1 MIFGSII
8 AQQLEKTNPMKTL
21 KTTLKFLLKTL
32 LGITTFLILYIL
44 AVLIFSRIPVN
55 SNPSKPE
62 KGIEVYLLSN
72 GVHTDIVVPVK
83 SQTIDWSESVQF
95 QHTKSKDTTANY
107 LAFGWGDKGFY
118 LNTPTWADL
127 KFSTAFNAASG
138 FSTSAMH
145 CTFYKR
151 MKEDELCKKII
162 ITEKQ
167 YQQLVAFIQ
176 NSFELENNQIM
187 KIETDAVYGNHDI
200 FYEAKGSYNLFYTCN
215 TWTNS
220 ALKTASQK
228 ASLWTV
234 YDKGILYHY
243 Q

>member
-1 MIFGSII
+1 MKKSLIILFRTILVII
-8 AQQLEKTNPMKTL
+8 A
-21 KTTLKFLLKTL
+21 FILL
-32 LGITTFLILYIL
+32 YVV
-44 AVLIFSRIPVN
+44 AVLGLSRIPVN
-55 SNPSKPE
+55 SDVAKPE
-62 KGIEVYLLSN
+62 KGIEIYLLSN

-83 SQTIDWSESVQF
+83 TQITDWSEKVKYQN
-95 QHTKSKDTTANY
+95 TKANDSTANY

-127 KFSTAFNAASG
+127 KFSTAFNATSG
-138 FSTSAMH
+138 LSSSAMH

-151 MKEDELCKKII
+151 MEEDEQCKKIT
-162 ITEKQ
+162 ITKKQ
-167 YQQLVAFIQ
+167 YEQLVEFIE
-176 NSFELENNQIM
+176 NSFQMKNGQTL
-187 KIETDAVYGNHDI
+187 KIETNAVYGNNDA

-220 ALKTASQK
+220 ALKAANQK

-243 Q
+243 E

>member
-1 MIFGSII
+1 
-8 AQQLEKTNPMKTL
+8 MKTL
-21 KTTLKFLLKTL
+21 KNSLKFLSKTL
-32 LGITTFLILYIL
+32 LGVTAFIILYII
-44 AVLIFSRIPVN
+44 AVLLFSRIPVN
-55 SNPSKPE
+55 SNRTKPE

-72 GVHTDIVVPVK
+72 DVHTDIVVPVK
-83 SQTIDWSESVQF
+83 SKTIDWSEKVQF
-95 QHTKSKDTTANY
+95 QHTKAKDTTARY

-138 FSTSAMH
+138 LSSSAMH
-145 CTFYKR
+145 CTFYKQMR
-151 MKEDELCKKII
+151 EDELCKKII

-167 YQQLVAFIQ
+167 YQQLVVFIQ
-176 NSFELENNQIM
+176 NSFELENNKIM
-187 KIETDAVYGNHDI
+187 KIDTDAVYGKHDI

-220 ALKTASQK
+220 ALKAADQK

-243 Q
+243 K

>member
-1 MIFGSII
+1 
-8 AQQLEKTNPMKTL
+8 MKTL
-21 KTTLKFLLKTL
+21 NKALKIILKTI
-32 LGITTFLILYIL
+32 LGILTFTILYVV
-44 AVLIFSRIPVN
+44 AVLILSKIPVN
-55 SNPSKPE
+55 TSTESPT
-62 KGIEVYLLSN
+62 KGIEIYLLSN

-83 SQTIDWSESVQF
+83 SSLIDWSEKVQF
-95 QHTKSKDTTANY
+95 HHTKANDTTAKY

-138 FSTSAMH
+138 LSTSAMH
-145 CTFYKR
+145 CTFYKQ
-151 MKEDELCKKII
+151 MKEGERCKKII
-162 ITEKQ
+162 ITESQ
-167 YQQLVAFIQ
+167 YQQLISFIHD
-176 NSFELENNQIM
+176 SFQLEHNKIM

-220 ALKTASQK
+220 ALKAANQK

-234 YDKGILYHY
+234 YDKGILDHY
-243 Q
+243 QP

>member
-1 MIFGSII
+1 
-8 AQQLEKTNPMKTL
+8 MKTL
-21 KTTLKFLLKTL
+21 KKSLKVLFKTL
-32 LGITTFLILYIL
+32 LGIIGFILLYVV
-44 AVLIFSRIPVN
+44 AVLILSRIPVN
-55 SNPSKPE
+55 ANTEKP
-62 KGIEVYLLSN
+62 KQGIEIYLLSN
-72 GVHTDIVVPVK
+72 GVHTDIVVPIK
-83 SQTIDWSESVQF
+83 SETIDWSEKVQF
-95 QHTKSKDTTANY
+95 QHTKAKDTTANY

-138 FSTSAMH
+138 LSTSAMH

-151 MKEDELCKKII
+151 LTEDEQCKKII
-162 ITEKQ
+162 ITEQQ
-167 YQQLVAFIQ
+167 YEQLVVFIQ
-176 NSFELENNQIM
+176 DSFQMKEEEAM

-220 ALKTASQK
+220 ALKAADQT

>member
-1 MIFGSII
+1 MKAIKKSLIILFRTILVII
-8 AQQLEKTNPMKTL
+8 A
-21 KTTLKFLLKTL
+21 FILL
-32 LGITTFLILYIL
+32 YVV
-44 AVLIFSRIPVN
+44 AVLGLSRIPVN
-55 SNPSKPE
+55 SDVAKPE
-62 KGIEVYLLSN
+62 KGIEIYLLSN

-83 SQTIDWSESVQF
+83 TQITDWSEKVKYQN
-95 QHTKSKDTTANY
+95 TKANDSTANY

-127 KFSTAFNAASG
+127 KFSTAFNATSG
-138 FSTSAMH
+138 LSSSAMH

-151 MKEDELCKKII
+151 MEEDEQCKKIT
-162 ITEKQ
+162 ITKKQ
-167 YQQLVAFIQ
+167 YEQLVEFIE
-176 NSFELENNQIM
+176 NSFQMKNGQTL
-187 KIETDAVYGNHDI
+187 KIETNAVYGNNDA

-220 ALKTASQK
+220 ALKAANQK

-243 Q
+243 E